1 MPMPITKY
9 FTSCTDPYA
18 EFFKICTPV
27 SRKVMHACQL
37 YHEVTLVA
45 SYTFIVACK
54 STNSRLVPGLRG
66 KQELHWKGHA
76 SCRNYIILLRRHHK
90 FC

>member
-1 MPMPITKY
+1 MQMPMPITKY
-9 FTSCTDPYA
+9 FTSCPDPYA

-45 SYTFIVACK
+45 SYTFIVECT
-54 STNSRLVPGLRG
+54 STNMQSPCSRAAWQTG
-66 KQELHWKGHA
+66 A
-76 SCRNYIILLRRHHK
+76 T
-90 FC
+90 